1 MTYIPADKEVIL
13 ESCSIEK
20 DLRSPKASTITVF
33 FSGKTGCGGDA
44 QQPLLPG
51 NKISICCWENQSLI
65 D

>member
-20 DLRSPKASTITVF
+20 DSLRSPSASTITV

-44 QQPLLPG
+44 QQPYSRDIKYRYAAG
-51 NKISICCWENQSLI
+51 KTNH
-65 D
+65 